1 MLEFY
6 VTKGQELKRLDHDV
20 VSADT
25 TDLKAQFDLTSDFTG
40 TITVWWRRS
49 DKPGSTWT
57 STLSGN
63 QCTIPAEALSAA
75 TDNVMYGQYDHFVF
89 VSISDT
95 GRTTS
100 SECEIKVSK
109 SAFST
114 NSTPGTGGSP
124 TAYEELV
131 EQFDELK
138 ADNQTFKDDMTQ
150 QQTEFESTVTENVDN
165 IRYVVETETAPPII
179 DEASGAEITLDDSA
193 YRQVRD
199 LQLYGYSKQI
209 QTTGAQLY
217 DANSNAN
224 SVSGVMLYIDDDGY
238 VILNG
243 TATNDVFFNSSVE
256 SPFSGNV
263 YVSMNNITV
272 NGNVIFR
279 FLNEGGAIINN
290 FALDAVSKT
299 ASYNLMEAVHT
310 MTIRIANGTTLNNF
324 KMRPMINSG
333 SSPLPW
339 EPYSGGVA
347 SPSPDWPQPIHSVAD
362 EVNLLNL
369 NKSVS
374 STYAGITVTSNGD
387 GSFSY
392 KGTATEQNINVWLAG
407 NYGVETP
414 VISLKKG
421 EYGAPNTEALFYNG
435 TTYLN
440 QFNVISVPDG
450 GMDITGIRVPSAK
463 IGTSY
468 DKTIYPM
475 LNVGSTPLPWRPYGH
490 NVTVRSAGAQLIDSE
505 VFKNATSN
513 GVTSEIDNDGYIVL
527 NGTATAITFFATP
540 ISLNSDQQFFISA
553 NNPYANADIA
563 LRLSVADGS
572 VATTDF
578 PLATVNGTKEW
589 TTKKNAA
596 NFTIR
601 IQDGTTLTN
610 FRLRPMLSKGSS
622 PLPWQPYVTPS
633 SALITLT
640 DSLRGIPVDSGGN
653 YTDESGQQ
661 WIADYIYR
669 RQTDGKWMLWRNCGE
684 AEYDGSEDE
693 AWTLSSNLAGRYITS
708 IENATTY
715 ANALSDNFINI
726 KTSDWKKLGGFV
738 IEDLA
743 GHSYFNTQISTLEA
757 WKAWLSAN
765 PQNVVYQLAT
775 PTIEELPEDVQAEL
789 NGLYTYNLHTDM
801 WNNDGAYMNLKY
813 VADTKTW
820 INNKIAGLSTAMLN
834 QN

>member
-1 MLEFY
+1 MLEFF
-6 VTKGQELKRLDHDV
+6 VTKGQELKRRDQNV

-75 TDNVMYGQYDHFVF
+75 TDNVMYGQYDHFIF

-100 SECEIKVSK
+100 SECEIRVNK

-114 NSTPGTGGSP
+114 NATPGTGGSP

-209 QTTGAQLY
+209 QTTGAQIL
-217 DANSNAN
+217 DASKIPASLN
-224 SVSGVMLYIDDDGY
+224 GITTTIDDDGY
-238 VILNG
+238 IVLNG
-243 TATNDVFFNSSVE
+243 TSTNIVFLPIPVSLG
-256 SPFSGNV
+256 SGTQV
-263 YVSMNNITV
+263 YVSV
-272 NGNVIFR
+272 GNPTADSNVFVR
-279 FLNEGGAIINN
+279 LSAASGEII
-290 FALDAVSKT
+290 AGDLSLT
-299 ASYNLMEAVHT
+299 
-310 MTIRIANGTTLNNF
+310 IANATDAWTISKAATLFIIRVSMGVTLTNF
-324 KMRPMINSG
+324 RLRPMLSLG

-362 EVNLLNL
+362 EVNLLNENL
-369 NKSVS
+369 FEYTAGDEFKFIHVQTDAKSVTASSNISRQPGGSAYIYLASGNIS
-374 STYAGITVTSNGD
+374 STDGVSTSNNGVYSGRNVTVKPSDGYVTILYTLNNKILVDFSDYCVMVNAGDVALPWRPYGHNVMVESQGAQLIDLPKNFASSYGGISLKGLSD
-387 GSFSY
+387 GSFLY
-392 KGTATEQNINVWLAG
+392 IGTASERNINIWMAG
-407 NYGVETP
+407 GWASTDSVVNLR
-414 VISLKKG
+414 SG
-421 EYGAPNTEALFYNG
+421 EYSAPKSEALFYNDS
-435 TTYLN
+435 TFLN
-440 QFNVISVPDG
+440 ENDIITVPDG
-450 GMDITGIRVPSAK
+450 GMDITGIRAPSAVTGTNYNK
-463 IGTSY
+463 I
-468 DKTIYPM
+468 IYPM
-475 LNVGSTPLPWRPYGH
+475 LNRGST
-490 NVTVRSAGAQLIDSE
+490 
-505 VFKNATSN
+505 
-513 GVTSEIDNDGYIVL
+513 
-527 NGTATAITFFATP
+527 
-540 ISLNSDQQFFISA
+540 
-553 NNPYANADIA
+553 
-563 LRLSVADGS
+563 
-572 VATTDF
+572 
-578 PLATVNGTKEW
+578 
-589 TTKKNAA
+589 
-596 NFTIR
+596 
-601 IQDGTTLTN
+601 
-610 FRLRPMLSKGSS
+610 
-622 PLPWQPYVTPS
+622 PLPWQPYVAPS